1 MMALSFTGLYYF
13 LAEYAIW
20 RYFETNY
27 KLKAEE
33 IIKYHNRKKREKNNK
48 IYIFQNEA
56 NGVNL
61 QQHKLLTS

>member
-33 IIKYHNRKKREKNNK
+33 IIKYHNKKKEKK
-48 IYIFQNEA
+48 TIKYTFFKMKQMA
-56 NGVNL
+56 
-61 QQHKLLTS
+61 